1 MLKDGASKLRRVGLG
16 IVLQDKE
23 EKSDEII
30 VYLPEEFPFID
41 GKIADHK
48 VKNETNLP
56 DKENINRKTKTEAT
70 VSIKATWLGAPDSI
84 RITSPDVV
92 KNETVEIYRYADEQ
106 RYYWTKKGREPGL
119 RRLETVLFGISNLPE
134 ARDGT
139 KGWDKS
145 SGYWVEMSTKLKHII
160 LRTSKTSGEKFDYEY
175 YINAKEGIRGDRDSL
190 NNYRFI
196 DTAEKYITDEN
207 GDRTFHRLD
216 KRKYHQYAEE
226 RMCLD
231 SPDISIGW
239 TQGCSGNQEHPEC
252 YIREYV
258 ITNQELTIARI
269 GNKRCVYTHHDQDDI
284 FQKANALISQK
295 CKDHKVTPSDSYT
308 LETENETITTTNKK
322 ETHTTRNINTK
333 EHGEKNINRTL
344 TINENYNVTVGKD
357 YIVNAGN
364 IIFNGWNVS
373 DTFSKHTSEIS
384 QLKQTIE
391 NYEQRIKDL
400 EAKL

>member
-23 EKSDEII
+23 EKSDEIV

-145 SGYWVEMSTKLKHII
+145 SGYWVEMSTKLKHIV
-160 LRTSKTSGEKFDYEY
+160 LKTSKTSGEKFDYEY

-190 NNYRFI
+190 NNHRFI

-207 GDRTFHRLD
+207 ADGTFHRLD

-239 TQGCSGNQEHPEC
+239 TQGCGNNQEHPEC

-258 ITNQELTIARI
+258 ITNQELSIARI

-295 CKDHKVTPSDSYT
+295 CRDHKVTPSNSYT

-322 ETHTTRNINTK
+322 ETHTTRNIDTK
-333 EHGEKNINRTL
+333 EHSENNINRIL
-344 TINENYNVTVGKD
+344 TISGN
-357 YIVNAGN
+357 YIVNAGS
-364 IIFNGWNVS
+364 ISFNGWNVP
-373 DTFSKHTSEIS
+373 DTFSNHKSEIT
-384 QLKQTIE
+384 QLKQIIQDH
-391 NYEQRIKDL
+391 EQRIRDL